1 MKTTRIALLA
11 LVLTGALTGAASA
24 ATSVSAGI
32 HIGPS
37 GRATVD
43 LGFFYDDLAPYGN
56 WVQRPNYGWVWRPH
70 AVASSWRPYQYGHW
84 AWTDYGWTWIS
95 DEPYGWATYH
105 YGRWYDDPD
114 YGWEWVPGDE
124 WAPAWVDWQAG
135 DDYVGWAPLPPAY
148 DVYRPSRYAGYL
160 QPDDYVFVP
169 ETRFLAVNV
178 FSYAAP
184 RRDCAR
190 IYHQTRN
197 FTSYRRYNSG
207 FFNQGVP
214 VSRFERRGVAVP
226 RYRVADLRA
235 NDRHRGARIAQNRV
249 EVFRP
254 QVQRAR
260 VAPPPSRPIARRSV
274 VSSPA
279 TRFDRRTQQD
289 RQLRRQPAR
298 QGRDVRQQIQRG
310 RQVQQQRQVQQ
321 IQRDR
326 QIRQQRQVQQI
337 QRGRQVRQMQQDQ
350 RLRRQVQRGRD
361 ARQQIRR
368 DQQVRQIQ
376 QDQRLRRQVQR
387 GRDARQQIRQQRQ
400 VQRRQQFRQQARP
413 DRGARQQF
421 RPQRQVQRRQQI
433 RPQGRPDRQ
442 QGRPHGNPQQQGNR
456 HQGGRRGHG

>member
-1 MKTTRIALLA
+1 
-11 LVLTGALTGAASA
+11 
-24 ATSVSAGI
+24 
-32 HIGPS
+32 
-37 GRATVD
+37 
-43 LGFFYDDLAPYGN
+43 
-56 WVQRPNYGWVWRPH
+56 
-70 AVASSWRPYQYGHW
+70 
-84 AWTDYGWTWIS
+84 
-95 DEPYGWATYH
+95 
-105 YGRWYDDPD
+105 
-114 YGWEWVPGDE
+114 VPGDE

-160 QPDDYVFVP
+160 QADDYVFVP

-310 RQVQQQRQVQQ
+310 RQIQP

-413 DRGARQQF
+413 DRDRGARQQF
-421 RPQRQVQRRQQI
+421 RPQRQVQRQQQI

>member
-11 LVLTGALTGAASA
+11 LVLTGSLAGAGSA

-32 HIGPS
+32 RIGPS
-37 GRATVD
+37 GHTTVD

-70 AVASSWRPYQYGHW
+70 AVASSWRPYQQGHW

-124 WAPAWVDWQAG
+124 WSPAWVDWQAG
-135 DDYVGWAPLPPAY
+135 DDYVGWAPLPPSY

-178 FSYAAP
+178 FSYAVP
-184 RRDCAR
+184 RRDCAQ
-190 IYHQTRN
+190 IYHRTRN
-197 FTSYRRYNSG
+197 FTSYRRFNNG

-226 RYRVADLRA
+226 RYRVADMRA

-254 QVQRAR
+254 RVQRSR

-274 VSSPA
+274 VNAPQF
-279 TRFDRRTQQD
+279 RQDRRAQRDQ
-289 RQLRRQPAR
+289 QLRQQSRP
-298 QGRDVRQQIQRG
+298 GRDVRPQIRQDHQIQRNQG
-310 RQVQQQRQVQQ
+310 RQ
-321 IQRDR
+321 
-326 QIRQQRQVQQI
+326 
-337 QRGRQVRQMQQDQ
+337 
-350 RLRRQVQRGRD
+350 
-361 ARQQIRR
+361 
-368 DQQVRQIQ
+368 
-376 QDQRLRRQVQR
+376 
-387 GRDARQQIRQQRQ
+387 QQIRQQQVRQERQIQRNQGRQQQIRQQQVRQERQ
-400 VQRRQQFRQQARP
+400 VQRSQGRQQQIRQQQMRQERQVQRHQIRQQDRPNRQQARP
-413 DRGARQQF
+413 QF
-421 RPQRQVQRRQQI
+421 RQERQVQRNQQQLRQQA
-433 RPQGRPDRQ
+433 RPDRQ
-442 QGRPHGNPQQQGNR
+442 QGRPHGGGNQQQRGNHQQGRQGR
-456 HQGGRRGHG
+456 HGRG